1 MSYVIE
7 ALSGSLLGSR
17 YSLKERLIIG
27 RDPDADIQLL
37 EYGVSREHAALI
49 VEATGALYLMD
60 LSSKNGTFIAER
72 SVGREELQLGDEFKI
87 AESRFKVISPD
98 DSLVSTDELE
108 LQEIKLA
115 SGLAVEATVA
125 NTRIT
130 PEDLAKLRALRKK

>member
-7 ALSGSLLGSR
+7 ALSGCLRGSR

-49 VEATGALYLMD
+49 VEATGTLYLMD

-87 AESRFKVISPD
+87 AESQFKVISPD